1 VTRRPCPACRG
12 TGLQHIRA
20 GCAYVRCYIC
30 KGKGAI
36 LLSSPPAPSGVPSS
50 GGNRPP
56 EGGEKQIKSW
66 IAPLVV
72 VLALSLGCTFDLSQ
86 LRALPGGDA
95 GADLVPVADLVRALV
110 PDALPALA
118 PDAQPVLVAD
128 AQPVLVA
135 DAQPALAPDAQPVLV
150 ADAQPV
156 LVTDAQPVYGDCQ
169 LKGVSYNS
177 TMCPNLAYR
186 CLQVQGLEK
195 GGLSVGPLSPDP
207 CRYVLSPANEWI
219 VSTCRLC
226 PKVAP

>member
-1 VTRRPCPACRG
+1 MTRRPCPACRG

-36 LLSSPPAPSGVPSS
+36 LLSLPPVPSDVPSS

-95 GADLVPVADLVRALV
+95 GADLVPADALVPAADLVRVLVADALPV
-110 PDALPALA
+110 LAPDALPALA
-118 PDAQPVLVAD
+118 PDAL
-128 AQPVLVA
+128 
-135 DAQPALAPDAQPVLV
+135 PALAPDALPVLAPDALPVYADCPDPPAGKSYTLEACPSVSSSVSCKRALFRTDGGYLV
-150 ADAQPV
+150 ASLPSPCRRV
-156 LVTDAQPVYGDCQ
+156 LVLPASPGRYWYVTDCADC
-169 LKGVSYNS
+169 
-177 TMCPNLAYR
+177 P
-186 CLQVQGLEK
+186 
-195 GGLSVGPLSPDP
+195 
-207 CRYVLSPANEWI
+207 PAG
-219 VSTCRLC
+219 
-226 PKVAP
+226 VAP